1 MAEAER
7 VVNGAGR
14 IANLDGLDLT
24 AGNVTADR
32 QTITLDAHLRSASN
46 PAVYVCGDAVAGHA
60 QLSPIATH
68 EGTIVGRNI
77 VDGPKHTPDYA
88 SIPSC
93 VFMVPALAS
102 VGLTQAAA
110 EAKGIEIRTAVNDMH
125 EWLSGRTYA
134 LSAAWAKVV
143 IDKKT
148 DRILG
153 AHLLG
158 HAGEELI
165 HIFALAL
172 KHGIT
177 ASEIRDFVYGFPT
190 FSADIKSML

>member
-1 MAEAER
+1 MF
-7 VVNGAGR
+7 
-14 IANLDGLDLT
+14 T
-24 AGNVTADR
+24 
-32 QTITLDAHLRSASN
+32 
-46 PAVYVCGDAVAGHA
+46 
-60 QLSPIATH
+60 
-68 EGTIVGRNI
+68 
-77 VDGPKHTPDYA
+77 
-88 SIPSC
+88 
-93 VFMVPALAS
+93 VPALAS

-110 EAKGIEIRTAVNDMH
+110 EQQGIDLGVAVNDMH

-134 LSAAWAKVV
+134 LSAAWSKVM

-148 DRILG
+148 DRIVG

-165 HIFALAL
+165 HIFALAM

-177 ASEIRDFVYGFPT
+177 ASDLRDFVYAFPT

>member
-1 MAEAER
+1 
-7 VVNGAGR
+7 
-14 IANLDGLDLT
+14 
-24 AGNVTADR
+24 
-32 QTITLDAHLRSASN
+32 
-46 PAVYVCGDAVAGHA
+46 
-60 QLSPIATH
+60 
-68 EGTIVGRNI
+68 
-77 VDGPKHTPDYA
+77 
-88 SIPSC
+88 
-93 VFMVPALAS
+93 VFTVPALAS

-110 EAKGIEIRTAVNDMH
+110 EQQGIDLGVAVNDMH

-134 LSAAWAKVV
+134 LSAAWSKVM

-148 DRILG
+148 DRIVG

-165 HIFALAL
+165 HIFALAM

-177 ASEIRDFVYGFPT
+177 ASDLRDFVYAFPT

>member
-1 MAEAER
+1 MF
-7 VVNGAGR
+7 
-14 IANLDGLDLT
+14 T
-24 AGNVTADR
+24 
-32 QTITLDAHLRSASN
+32 
-46 PAVYVCGDAVAGHA
+46 
-60 QLSPIATH
+60 
-68 EGTIVGRNI
+68 
-77 VDGPKHTPDYA
+77 
-88 SIPSC
+88 
-93 VFMVPALAS
+93 VPALAS

-110 EAKGIEIRTAVNDMH
+110 EQQGIDLGVAVNDMH

-134 LSAAWAKVV
+134 LSAAWSKVM

-148 DRILG
+148 DRIVG

-165 HIFALAL
+165 HIFALAM

-177 ASEIRDFVYGFPT
+177 ASDLRAFVYAFPT